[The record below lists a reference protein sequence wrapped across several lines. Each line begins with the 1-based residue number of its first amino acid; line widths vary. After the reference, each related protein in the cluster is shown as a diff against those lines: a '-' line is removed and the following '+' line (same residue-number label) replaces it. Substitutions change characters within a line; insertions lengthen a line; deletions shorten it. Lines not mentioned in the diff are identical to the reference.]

1 MEVFIYIL
9 EKFIF
14 RLGIREANWL
24 LVEIAYI
31 IKIINRNTNNLQMNI
46 LSFIYNCKRNTMC
59 LESINLIIEKYGNFN
74 AMHEN
79 ERFNLFKVL
88 DSEGSRLMS
97 SGNSHSIGL
106 PPF

>member
-1 MEVFIYIL
+1 M
-9 EKFIF
+9 
-14 RLGIREANWL
+14 GIKEANWL

-31 IKIINRNTNNLQMNI
+31 IKIINHYTNNLQMNI
-46 LSFIYNCKRNTMC
+46 LSFIYHRKRNTIC

-88 DSEGSRLMS
+88 DSEGSSLMS